1 MKQITAII
9 PTFNE
14 EDNIAK
20 AISSV
25 DFVDEILVVD
35 SFSKD
40 KTTEIAASMGAK
52 IIQREYEYSA
62 SQKNWAIPQAKHEWI
77 LLLDADEIISDQ
89 LKKEIQSL
97 QNKKNQESGFWIS
110 RENIFLGKKIK
121 YSGWQGDKVVR
132 FFKRDECSYEDKHV
146 HAEIIT
152 KGKIGFLKEK
162 IIHNTYKSFDH
173 YQSKIERYAKW
184 QSKDLDKKIKTLKPY
199 HFILKPPFR
208 FIKHYIIQRGFLDG
222 YVGLTIAALQSY
234 GVILRYIYLLKMR
247 LTNERRDS

>member
-62 SQKNWAIPQAKHEWI
+62 SQKNWAIPQAKYEWI

-89 LKKEIQSL
+89 LKKRNS
-97 QNKKNQESGFWIS
+97 KPS
-110 RENIFLGKKIK
+110 KIK
-121 YSGWQGDKVVR
+121 IKNLDFDFPRKLFLR
-132 FFKRDECSYEDKHV
+132 KEN
-146 HAEIIT
+146 
-152 KGKIGFLKEK
+152 KIQWL
-162 IIHNTYKSFDH
+162 
-173 YQSKIERYAKW
+173 A
-184 QSKDLDKKIKTLKPY
+184 
-199 HFILKPPFR
+199 
-208 FIKHYIIQRGFLDG
+208 
-222 YVGLTIAALQSY
+222 
-234 GVILRYIYLLKMR
+234 
-247 LTNERRDS
+247 RR